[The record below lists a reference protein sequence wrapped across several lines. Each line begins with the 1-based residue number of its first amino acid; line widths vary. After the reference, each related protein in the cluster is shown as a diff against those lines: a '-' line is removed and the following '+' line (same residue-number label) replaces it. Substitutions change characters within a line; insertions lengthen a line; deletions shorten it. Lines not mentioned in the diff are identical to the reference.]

1 MTSYTTED
9 AKIDPKTNPL
19 FQRLFG
25 KEGFLPLNEANL
37 DEFLAAPGLK
47 MAVFAEDP
55 NAKRVT
61 MDIVV
66 IAPELKRAFAG
77 ALADAR
83 FADLVES
90 RALAARWGL
99 RRFPAVALFRDNV
112 FLGAVEATAGSWA
125 KSPAAPRLLRAP
137 SPSRPSR
144 RPPAATDGA
153 LASNTDTKEKGMP
166 PWLR

>member
-1 MTSYTTED
+1 MTPYTTED

-37 DEFLAAPGLK
+37 EEFLAVPGLK

-66 IAPELKRAFAG
+66 IAPELKKAFAG
-77 ALADAR
+77 ALSDTGACGAFPPWR
-83 FADLVES
+83 SFATMS
-90 RALAARWGL
+90 FWG
-99 RRFPAVALFRDNV
+99 RSKRCSPGRPI
-112 FLGAVEATAGSWA
+112 AGSWA
-125 KSPAAPRLLRAP
+125 KSPGARRLPRAP

-144 RPPAATDGA
+144 RPPAATDWPRSRM
-153 LASNTDTKEKGMP
+153 LKEKGRRN

>member
-1 MTSYTTED
+1 MTPYTTED

-37 DEFLAAPGLK
+37 EEFLAVPGLK

-66 IAPELKRAFAG
+66 IAPELKKAFAG
-77 ALADAR
+77 ALD
-83 FADLVES
+83 
-90 RALAARWGL
+90 RALRAVNSDYDAK
-99 RRFPAVALFRDNV
+99 RRTTLEQQRIVEVPRGFFLTENPKVPIFFPSSRY
-112 FLGAVEATAGSWA
+112 SPWA
-125 KSPAAPRLLRAP
+125 
-137 SPSRPSR
+137 
-144 RPPAATDGA
+144 
-153 LASNTDTKEKGMP
+153 
-166 PWLR
+166 

>member
-1 MTSYTTED
+1 MTTYTTED

-37 DEFLAAPGLK
+37 EEFLAVPGLK

-66 IAPELKRAFAG
+66 IAPELKKAFAG
-77 ALADAR
+77 ALSDTR
-83 FADLVES
+83 FADLAEA

-99 RRFPAVALFRDNV
+99 RRFPAVALFRDRI
-112 FLGAVEATAGSWA
+112 FWGRSKRCSPGRPIAGSWA
-125 KSPAAPRLLRAP
+125 KSPGARRLPHAP

-144 RPPAATDGA
+144 RPPAATDGTIERK
-153 LASNTDTKEKGMP
+153 LNQ
-166 PWLR
+166 